1 MESTDPLLQAC
12 PTAQYTLKTKRALWA
27 WLDNAGTSIDQLNV
41 LYRDRHTQCH
51 SWQVYRRTEAT
62 RQETNERRTFGQ
74 THSKQADKTAKTNG
88 RTTASYVVNFGFKS
102 DVIVMNA
109 PLLPI

>member
-1 MESTDPLLQAC
+1 MIDIPSVTVGRYTDVLRQHA
-12 PTAQYTLKTKRALWA
+12 KRQTRDARL
-27 WLDNAGTSIDQLNV
+27 
-41 LYRDRHTQCH
+41 DRHT
-51 SWQVYRRTEAT
+51 A
-62 RQETNERRTFGQ
+62 
-74 THSKQADKTAKTNG
+74 SKQTKPAKTNG